1 MGKIPI
7 VIDTDPGIDDFFAL
21 MLARSAEIF
30 DIRAIQTVAGNQVIE
45 KVTDNTLRICQML
58 DIRTRLSKG
67 AEKPILGEQITAGY
81 IHGSNG
87 LGDLQLEKGDFAVEN
102 IPAWDLMYEEARN
115 AEGDLRIIALGPLTN
130 IAIALLKY
138 PDIKNFIKEIILM
151 GGSTGLGNVSVYGE
165 FNIVAD
171 PVAADIVFKSGIPLT
186 MVGLNV
192 THQTILSEEDIEE
205 LLAIPCKF
213 QKEITHLL
221 RFAQKT
227 EKEYGFNGVIL
238 HDPLTVAYAMDPT
251 VLTLKSCPVSIE
263 TRSGLNRGRTVAD
276 LDPWRKDA
284 LDRVN
289 VAVEVDK
296 AKFVEMLKN
305 MLRYW
310 A

>member
-21 MLARSAEIF
+21 MLARSADVF

-45 KVTDNTLRICQML
+45 KVTDNAIRICQML
-58 DIRTRLSKG
+58 DIRTRLSRG
-67 AEKPILGEQITAGY
+67 AEKPILGEQITAGN

-87 LGDLQLEKGDFAVEN
+87 LGDLQLEKGNLAVEKLA
-102 IPAWDLMYEEARN
+102 AWDVMYEEARSV
-115 AEGDLRIIALGPLTN
+115 EGNLKIIALGPLTN

-138 PDIKNFIKEIILM
+138 PDIKNFINEIILM

-171 PVAADIVFKSGIPLT
+171 PLAADIVFKSGIPLT

-192 THQTILSEEDIEE
+192 THKTTLRDEEIEE
-205 LLAIPCKF
+205 LLSVPCKF
-213 QKEITHLL
+213 QKEVAQLL
-221 RFAQKT
+221 HFAQKT

-238 HDPLTVAYAMDPT
+238 HDPLTVAFALEPT
-251 VLTLKSCPVSIE
+251 VLTLKSCPTFIE
-263 TRSGLNRGRTVAD
+263 TRSGLNRGRTVVD

-289 VAVEVDK
+289 VAVDVDK
-296 AKFVEMLKN
+296 AKFLEMLKN

-310 A
+310 T